1 MELLQDQP
9 QRMAREKRGIEQ
21 IARAETW
28 LCLGKWSTS
37 PKGLQLSFR
46 LPTFEFDGL
55 LVYPPLFPKVPA
67 YVRPKSND
75 AWSRHQYGNG
85 VLCLE
90 RGPDNW
96 DPSVTGAELLR
107 SAYKLLFSEM
117 LQVVLPGVGPT
128 PSRHELTLGQIA
140 RSEKRR
146 FLVTGEF
153 AAQLE
158 NLQAPQLLQLRVAR
172 RQLDDIVVSVPVA
185 VGPDNRV
192 PLKDVLSTDSTTSED
207 GWVFA
212 VSGPELR
219 TLRTAEALRAIAN
232 SHALS
237 LDHLNTKTV
246 VACDSERNIRAYRF
260 TDTGELAEL
269 AVIDARESDTDRLPP
284 EFAQLATKRIT
295 VVGTGSLGSKV
306 AVSLA
311 RSGVRQ
317 FVLIDADVLLPQNLV
332 RNELD
337 TRHLGFAKVA
347 SLAQRIKE
355 VATDA
360 KVVPLDFEVGGQENP
375 EVASLLA
382 DVICHSDLVIDAT
395 ASSDAFVTLAALCGE
410 RVSLVWG
417 EVFAGGVG
425 AMMARSRP
433 GRDSN
438 PLATRAHIYGVMSDM
453 ADAPR
458 FQAKRYGLETEEGA
472 LVAGDAEVSSL
483 AASMTAFAIDA
494 VCREESEYPVGAYLI
509 GFKKFWEFRAPFD
522 TIPIACPP
530 PVATVELPELTA
542 DEVAALDELAK
553 AVLETSGASSNAAG

>member
-1 MELLQDQP
+1 MGLLQDQP

-28 LCLGKWSTS
+28 LSLGKWSTS

-67 YVRPKSND
+67 YVRPKSNG
-75 AWSRHQYGNG
+75 AWSQHQYGNG

-117 LQVVLPGVGPT
+117 LQIILPSVGPA

-172 RQLDDIVVSVPVA
+172 RQLDDVVVSVPVA
-185 VGPDNRV
+185 LGADNLV
-192 PLKDVLSTDSTTSED
+192 PLMDVLSTDSTISED
-207 GWVFA
+207 GWVVA
-212 VSGPELR
+212 VSGTQLKA
-219 TLRTAEALRAIAN
+219 LRTAESLRAVAN

-237 LDHLNTKTV
+237 PDRLNTKTV

-260 TDTGELAEL
+260 TDTGEVTEL
-269 AVIDARESDTDRLPP
+269 AVIDARENDTVRLPP
-284 EFAQLATKRIT
+284 EFAQLASKRIT
-295 VVGTGSLGSKV
+295 VVGAGSLGSKI

-311 RSGVRQ
+311 RSGGRQ
-317 FVLIDADVLLPQNLV
+317 FALIDADVLMPQNLV

-337 TRHLGFAKVA
+337 GRHLGFAKVA

-355 VATDA
+355 V
-360 KVVPLDFEVGGQENP
+360 VPEAEVARFHLEVGGQENP
-375 EVASLLA
+375 EIAAGLA
-382 DVICHSDLVIDAT
+382 NVICHSDLVVDAT
-395 ASSDAFVTLAALCGE
+395 ASSNAFVTLAALCGE
-410 RVSLVWG
+410 GVTLVWG

-433 GRDSN
+433 GRDAD
-438 PLATRAHIYGVMSDM
+438 PLSTRAHIYGVMSDM

-458 FQAKRYGLETEEGA
+458 FQAKLYGLETEEGA

-494 VCREESEYPVGAYLI
+494 VCCEESEYPAGAYLI
-509 GFKKFWEFRAPFD
+509 GFKRFWEFRAPFD

-530 PVATVELPELTA
+530 PVAAVALPELTA
-542 DEVAALDELAK
+542 DEVTALDELAE
-553 AVLETSGASSNAAG
+553 AVLETVGASSNAAS